1 MTLLTLTTISCN
13 PIPKFKPDTAYKVYV
28 DDKWEGWFIT
38 DKEAD
43 NYYLTDDEFCVDS
56 DIADYCYPLKGLEFE
71 EISDEQNPW

>member
-1 MTLLTLTTISCN
+1 MGRLVH
-13 PIPKFKPDTAYKVYV
+13 Y
-28 DDKWEGWFIT
+28 